1 MSSAVRCTG
10 CGSCWSDKKLAE
22 EKKKNPK
29 LLSCCPERNPLD
41 IDGWMKRSD
50 GFESEVRSLRAEI
63 EELNKRDFIISSRRN
78 SFM

>member
-10 CGSCWSDKKLAE
+10 CGSSLSDKKLAE
-22 EKKKNPK
+22 KKRKNPK

-41 IDGWMKRSD
+41 IDGWRKRSD